1 MERSVRIVSTKKLQP
16 NQRQYLL
23 NAGLALTE
31 ANFININH
39 KTFATNNIRKNLIFT
54 SQNGFKAFLANI
66 PLGEAYKNH
75 AIFCVGQKTRD
86 AIVHEGYTVVA
97 FSDYAEELAATII
110 NNYNTERFTFLSGNI
125 RQDTLPNALKN
136 AGVNYNEIEVY
147 KTELTPHKMSTEAN
161 GLLFFSPSGVASFL
175 KKNTVGTATCFCI
188 GTTTAEALTG
198 ITTKIIV
205 ANKPTIENVII
216 QCINYYKDNT

>member
-1 MERSVRIVSTKKLQP
+1 MERSVRIVSTKKLQS

-31 ANFININH
+31 ANFISVKH
-39 KTFATNNIRKNLIFT
+39 KTFTTNDIRKNLIFT

-66 PLGEAYKNH
+66 PLGGAYKNH
-75 AIFCVGQKTRD
+75 AIFCVGQKTRNV
-86 AIVHEGYTVVA
+86 IVSEGYTVIA

-110 NNYNTERFTFLSGNI
+110 NNYNKERFTFLSGNI
-125 RQDTLPNALKN
+125 RRDTLPNALKN
-136 AGVNYNEIEVY
+136 AGVDYNEIEVY
-147 KTELTPHKMSTEAN
+147 KTALTPHKMNTEAN

-175 KKNTVGTATCFCI
+175 KQNTVGTATCFCI

-198 ITTKIIV
+198 ITKKIIV